1 MIKNVIKVIYMKN
14 IFKKYFGDIVSLH
27 EIEEKPHIALFLAKR
42 RMFQV
47 NIDGIS
53 FILIEIAPDDKFPV
67 TALKKQMEIYE
78 NSLRSPVAFS
88 FDFISRMQ
96 RDSLIRK
103 QIPFVAGPDQIYL
116 PFLGMILS
124 NRFRLPREVN
134 KEKMMPVTQQLF
146 LYLLYQKE
154 NSAVKYLAAKDLQCT
169 CTSITRA
176 SDQLSAMGL
185 IRQEK
190 TGKEIR
196 MYLKSIPSKAIQ
208 MAKPYLINPVQKRLT
223 VCRSALEGNL
233 LYAGETALS
242 EYSMLNPP
250 RITEAAVYKADVD
263 KKSLCEI
270 DPRWVEPDTLVTIE
284 LWKYNPSFFAVSG
297 KVDPVSLACSLQDRA
312 DERIETAIDEM
323 MEELIW

>member
-1 MIKNVIKVIYMKN
+1 MKN

-169 CTSITRA
+169 RTSITRA

-190 TGKEIR
+190 NRKRDPHVSKSHTAGSDSVGK
-196 MYLKSIPSKAIQ
+196 
-208 MAKPYLINPVQKRLT
+208 
-223 VCRSALEGNL
+223 
-233 LYAGETALS
+233 ALS
-242 EYSMLNPP
+242 DQSCSEKTYHLQ
-250 RITEAAVYKADVD
+250 V
-263 KKSLCEI
+263 C
-270 DPRWVEPDTLVTIE
+270 
-284 LWKYNPSFFAVSG
+284 SG
-297 KVDPVSLACSLQDRA
+297 R
-312 DERIETAIDEM
+312 
-323 MEELIW
+323 

>member
-1 MIKNVIKVIYMKN
+1 
-14 IFKKYFGDIVSLH
+14 
-27 EIEEKPHIALFLAKR
+27 
-42 RMFQV
+42 
-47 NIDGIS
+47 
-53 FILIEIAPDDKFPV
+53 
-67 TALKKQMEIYE
+67 
-78 NSLRSPVAFS
+78 
-88 FDFISRMQ
+88 
-96 RDSLIRK
+96 
-103 QIPFVAGPDQIYL
+103 
-116 PFLGMILS
+116 
-124 NRFRLPREVN
+124 
-134 KEKMMPVTQQLF
+134 
-146 LYLLYQKE
+146 
-154 NSAVKYLAAKDLQCT
+154 
-169 CTSITRA
+169 
-176 SDQLSAMGL
+176 MGL

-196 MYLKSIPSKAIQ
+196 MYLKSTPPEAIQ
-208 MAKPYLINPVQKRLT
+208 LAKPYLINPVQKRLT